1 MQTQTQ
7 AQIPNQIKV
16 NTPLGEI
23 TVELVKIEKRYNINA
38 EDILKQ
44 VKAYLFSY
52 DDKSRIVLYKH
63 DTWGSCREWKSILL
77 NADGSYIS
85 DGEWVD
91 QSSRKNA
98 HKYKIMDLNEFLEK
112 YRGKE
117 LIMYVHESPSC
128 NPSKEFS
135 FRVVVKIT

>member
-1 MQTQTQ
+1 MSSQVQAQTQ
-7 AQIPNQIKV
+7 AQPNQFKV
-16 NTPLGEI
+16 GDI
-23 TVELVKIEKRYNINA
+23 TVEIVKIEKRYNIKP
-38 EDILKQ
+38 EEIPSQ
-44 VKAYLFSY
+44 VKKYLFAS
-52 DDKSRIVLYKH
+52 DDGVKKVLLYSH

-112 YRGKE
+112 FRGKE

-135 FRVVVKIT
+135 FRVVVRVL